1 MWKRRQQSNPKE
13 GTMFDRKTLLA
24 AALTIAAGSLFAGQ
38 AQAGASASA
47 ASKNTHNVQTASVQ
61 HARHHGQSQ
70 TAGVEITQFTSSSA
84 TGSVRH

>member
-1 MWKRRQQSNPKE
+1 
-13 GTMFDRKTLLA
+13 MFDRNMVVA

-47 ASKNTHNVQTASVQ
+47 ASKNTHNVQTASAQ
-61 HARHHGQSQ
+61 HSRHHLPSQ
-70 TAGVEITQFTSSSA
+70 TAANVEITQFTSSSA

>member
-1 MWKRRQQSNPKE
+1 
-13 GTMFDRKTLLA
+13 MFDRKMVLA

-61 HARHHGQSQ
+61 HSRHHGSQ
-70 TAGVEITQFTSSSA
+70 TTANVEITQFTSSSA
-84 TGSVRH
+84 GSNKH